1 MKQTALKYAEWGL
14 SIIPAR
20 LEDKTPAVGGSWKGF
35 QQAIAAESDI
45 VRWFGNS
52 NNQIAIVCGKVSG
65 NLEVIDFD
73 NHFGDIEEIFNSWKQ
88 VVGDTMPELLEKLV
102 IEKSQSGGF
111 HVFYRSEKIDGNHKL
126 ARRRISDAKVDTI
139 IETRGEGGYV
149 LVAPSKG
156 YTLVQNDFSQV
167 PTISEDEREC
177 LLSIASS
184 YNEVDTEKANS
195 KIYQLRPVDLERP
208 GDDFNSRGNH
218 RDLLVEYGWTLSH
231 TVGDKEFWRRPD
243 KKKGVSA
250 TFNVVADKLYVFS
263 SNAYPFEDGRTYDKF
278 AIYTVLKFGDTSAEA
293 FKNAT
298 KELAEKGYGKPSQAV
313 RKKDKAVATKVNK
326 AKNECVNAEEG
337 TDTAM
342 GEDEVAEWKLGI
354 DLPKKTIF
362 WYEDVDSK
370 GKPKLFLVKS
380 HLINFLEYHGFY
392 KYWIDKNLSVF
403 VHIVN
408 NVVTEETPET
418 IIDFLKSSI
427 LDFPF
432 EVTESFNKYNL
443 WETVL
448 QSIQKVSGA
457 NFLATISARDIKF
470 LEDTKTE
477 AYIPFKNGI
486 VRVSK
491 DSEDPIAIPY
501 KEFNGC
507 IWKDSII
514 QRNFKLIVAA
524 HDTSESLFG
533 QFLEKVCSPK
543 NKEYPDD
550 RDKRVC
556 DEDRLLSLISSIGY
570 LCHTYKDPT
579 VTKAIIYCEEAI
591 ADYDESNGRTGKG
604 LTFNAVSKIRKHHLY
619 NGKQVDFNDK
629 FFFQDIQQDT
639 RLMVFDDVRKKFDF
653 EALFSILTEGI
664 SVERKGQ
671 KPFKITFPK
680 SPKVL
685 ITTNSVISND
695 SGSHRARK
703 FEIEFSDY
711 FSADY
716 TPFDEFGEYMFETGW
731 GEEGEQWD
739 RFYSFMLYCIKTY
752 LDCGLVDYEKVN
764 LDERKLREDVPEEFI
779 DFAFEEVGKIKE
791 GRTIYRDEIYDNFT
805 NIYPIYGPKGK
816 QERSQKVTTRWF
828 SKVLKFCKLQTK
840 EQIDRVDAKKKTG
853 WKLVA

>member
-1 MKQTALKYAEWGL
+1 MKEIALKYAEWGL

-65 NLEVIDFD
+65 NLEVLDFD

-88 VVGDTMPELLEKLV
+88 IVSDTIPELLEKLI

-126 ARRRISDAKVDTI
+126 ARRRMSESKVDTI

-156 YTLVQNDFSQV
+156 YTLLQNDFSKV
-167 PTISEDEREC
+167 PTISDAEREC
-177 LLSIASS
+177 LLSVAASF
-184 YNEVDTEKANS
+184 NEVDTEKANS

-231 TVGDKEFWRRPD
+231 TAGDKEYWRRPD
-243 KKKGVSA
+243 KNKGVSA

-263 SNAYPFEDGRTYDKF
+263 SNAYPFEDGKTYDRF
-278 AIYTVLKFGDTSAEA
+278 AIYTVLKFGDTSAES

-298 KELAEKGYGKPSQAV
+298 KELAKKGYGKPVSQKE
-313 RKKDKAVATKVNK
+313 RKTKNSITIKNKPAEDSDDSEDIPSDNVSLEDWKFESDLPNK
-326 AKNECVNAEEG
+326 A
-337 TDTAM
+337 
-342 GEDEVAEWKLGI
+342 
-354 DLPKKTIF
+354 IF
-362 WYEDVDSK
+362 WYEGEDSK

-380 HLINFLEYHGFY
+380 NLINFLEHHGFY

-403 VHIVN
+403 VRIIDN
-408 NVVTEETPET
+408 IVTEETAET
-418 IIDFLKSSI
+418 IIDFLKSAI
-427 LDFPF
+427 LNFPF
-432 EVTESFNKYNL
+432 EVTFSFNKHNL
-443 WETVL
+443 WESVL
-448 QSIQKVSGA
+448 QSIRTVAGA
-457 NFLATISARDIKF
+457 NFLATISAKEIKF

-491 DSEDPIAIPY
+491 DSDNPVIIPY
-501 KEFNGC
+501 KDFDGC
-507 IWKDSII
+507 IWKDAII
-514 QRNFKLIVAA
+514 QRKFSLIPEAE
-524 HDTSESLFG
+524 DTGNSVFG
-533 QFLEKVCSPK
+533 RFLEKVCSPK

-550 RDKRVC
+550 RTKRIC
-556 DEDRLLSLISSIGY
+556 DEDRLISLMSSIGY

-579 VTKAIIYCEEAI
+579 ITKAIIYCEEAI

-604 LTFNAVSKIRKHHLY
+604 LTFNAISKIRKHHLY

-671 KPFKITFPK
+671 KPFKIPFVR

-716 TPFDEFGEYMFETGW
+716 TPFDEFQEYMFEQGW
-731 GEEGEQWD
+731 GDEGEQWD
-739 RFYSFMLYCIKTY
+739 RFYSFMLYCVKTY
-752 LDCGLVDYEKVN
+752 LDCGLSEYEKVN
-764 LDERKLREDVPEEFI
+764 LDERKLREDIPEEFL

-791 GRTIYRDEIYDNFT
+791 GETIYKDELFERFT
-805 NIYPIYGPKGK
+805 NIYPMFGPKGK
-816 QERSQKVTTRWF
+816 QEKSQRHTTKWF
-828 SKVLKFCKLQTK
+828 MRVLKFYKLTITEDDNRK
-840 EQIDRVDAKKKTG
+840 GSARKRG